1 LGFLVFSRW
10 RGFLP
15 LGRVAARK
23 EREQSEYAGVLV
35 ELEDEGGMGLGRPT
49 QMKRCLLVCFALVI
63 RAECNRD
70 HAITGRT
77 TPSALFGLRGG
88 GFWGRSKHSPSGGG
102 GGDDGD
108 GPSRPRFSAL
118 SQEEIE
124 DKLNIPVYGL
134 TDHNGNGIILSSNN
148 ENVFHFFFNKQNADA
163 ACIAV
168 SQSNESAPDLKVSA
182 FHLGK
187 CWFRLINNPGA
198 SFRLQKYGG
207 DTNNGVT
214 KQVKFRLVPNM
225 KDLAASRILTGLGP
239 GDAEELKSAVME
251 QENTR
256 AIQIIEKAQRESK
269 DFTQNFNQIPVFAIA
284 QMRVRKKDEEG
295 NANGPAMLPFHL
307 STQTMADTWT
317 EFIKHSPQFADA
329 EATLQLIELHKMIDM
344 MGHESD
350 FDWRKIVFITN
361 YDDSSD
367 SDDESDEDDGGGG
380 DFGLS
385 NEYDGMSIEPYV
397 SFDEVVAD
405 TNRNQLVKL

>member
-1 LGFLVFSRW
+1 
-10 RGFLP
+10 
-15 LGRVAARK
+15 
-23 EREQSEYAGVLV
+23 
-35 ELEDEGGMGLGRPT
+35 
-49 QMKRCLLVCFALVI
+49 MKGCLLVCFALVI
-63 RAECNRD
+63 CGAQCNLN
-70 HAITGRT
+70 HAIKGSTS

-88 GFWGRSKHSPSGGG
+88 GIGGFWGRRKHSSSGGG

-134 TDHNGNGIILSSNN
+134 TDCNGNGIILSSNN
-148 ENVFHFFFNKQNADA
+148 ENVFHFFFNKQNAES

-168 SQSNESAPDLKVSA
+168 SQSNESASDLKVSA

-187 CWFRLINNPGA
+187 CWFRLINNPNA
-198 SFRLQKYGG
+198 SYRLQKYGG
-207 DTNNGVT
+207 DLNNGVT
-214 KQVKFRLVPNM
+214 KPVQFRLVPNM

-239 GDAEELKSAVME
+239 GDVEELKSAVTE
-251 QENTR
+251 QDNNQR

-269 DFTQNFNQIPVFAIA
+269 DFTQNFNQIPVFSIA

-329 EATLQLIELHKMIDM
+329 EATLQLIELHNLIDM
-344 MGHESD
+344 MSHESD
-350 FDWRKIVFITN
+350 FDWRKIVFIMPN
-361 YDDSSD
+361 YDRSDSSE

-385 NEYDGMSIEPYV
+385 NEYDGISIEPYV